1 MKRRVALNFRICGIS
16 FLLAVP
22 LGGCLPIPRGGSA
35 GSVVVTYSD
44 LRGGDAAEPSYETR
58 FTVSVD
64 GSPPAESP
72 AAGRYER
79 KALKIDLM
87 PGTRRL
93 VVEGWALRNGTWEK
107 RTKENGYLFDHRLEK
122 SLDIKAGESATVNFC
137 VPDRRENL
145 TIRL

>member
-1 MKRRVALNFRICGIS
+1 MAVNFRICGSS
-16 FLLAVP
+16 FLRAGP
-22 LGGCLPIPRGGSA
+22 LGGCLPVPRGGSA
-35 GSVVVTYSD
+35 GAVVVTYSD

-79 KALKIDLM
+79 KA
-87 PGTRRL
+87 GTRRL
-93 VVEGWALRNGTWEK
+93 VVEGWAFRNGAWEK

-122 SLDIKAGESATVNFC
+122 SLDIKPGESATVNFC